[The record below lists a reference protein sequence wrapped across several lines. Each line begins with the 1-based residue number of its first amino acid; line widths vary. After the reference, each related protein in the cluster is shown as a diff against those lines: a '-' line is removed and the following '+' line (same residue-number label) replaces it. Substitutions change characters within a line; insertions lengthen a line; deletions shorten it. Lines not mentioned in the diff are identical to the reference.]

1 LPGFFFEA
9 DLRHHFEELV
19 KQSVAEIDHRCAP
32 MIGQN
37 ARELAFSPLQQR
49 EKNGQQA
56 VNAVLTWSDAVWP
69 IVLSFLDVGKYLG
82 K

>member
-1 LPGFFFEA
+1 
-9 DLRHHFEELV
+9 
-19 KQSVAEIDHRCAP
+19 